1 MSEAPMNFL
10 PRVDLCLHYGGMVLG
25 IEFKVWR
32 DGERTSVESAR
43 TASGKAI
50 AVIRA

>member
-1 MSEAPMNFL
+1 MNFL

-43 TASGKAI
+43 TPSGKAI